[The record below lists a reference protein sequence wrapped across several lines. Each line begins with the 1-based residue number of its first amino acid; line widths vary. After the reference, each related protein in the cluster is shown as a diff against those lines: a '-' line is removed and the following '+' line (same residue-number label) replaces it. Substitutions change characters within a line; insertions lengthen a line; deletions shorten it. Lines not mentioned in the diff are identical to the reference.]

1 MEHNHGGLE
10 NHFPFQMGDF
20 QVNHV
25 KLQGLISLQAIRLA
39 DFGLAKWVEFSQGI
53 SVIKGDI
60 SVDTVDGRNPTITL
74 VPYDMSLKIVGW

>member
-10 NHFPFQMGDF
+10 NHVPFQMGDF
-20 QVNHV
+20 RFHV

-53 SVIKGDI
+53 SVIKGEI
-60 SVDTVDGRNPTITL
+60 SVGGRHPAITTWN
-74 VPYDMSLKIVGW
+74 V